1 MFELPKEVEKIMDI
15 ITNAGFDA
23 YLVGGCIRD
32 FLMGEKPKDF
42 DVTTD
47 ATPEEIHR
55 VFDSRGEVYLIDTG
69 IKQGTVTAILNHVP
83 VEVTTFRKE
92 SSYSDNRHPDQV
104 TFSKSIE
111 DDLAR
116 RDFTMNAIAYNPRG
130 NGEFVDLFYGQV
142 DIKNSLV
149 KAVGDPDERFRED
162 ALRIMRALRFA
173 SQLDFEID
181 EATARA
187 MKTLK
192 DSLNNISRERIQK
205 ELEGI
210 LCGKAVER
218 ILRDYREIIEVIIP
232 EITPMVGLDQCTP
245 YHIYD
250 VWEHTIRVVSGI
262 SPEPVL
268 RLAALFHDIGKPSC
282 FTKDEEGV
290 GHFYGHPEVST
301 EMARRIMNRL
311 KFDNHSK
318 EKVLTLVRWHDLRP
332 EPTERSLR
340 RVLVKLGKEN
350 FDGWIQIKR
359 ADNRA
364 QSHIVSDRQGVIDQ
378 LEEIGHRLI
387 EREGV
392 LSVKSL
398 DISGRDLMN
407 LGLKEGP
414 SVGRILELLLEDVME
429 QRISNSHDELINRA
443 KKYLQQ

>member
-1 MFELPKEVEKIMDI
+1 MFELPKEVERIMEI

-55 VFDSRGEVYLIDTG
+55 VFDSRGEVHLIDTG

-262 SPEPVL
+262 SREPVL

-282 FTKDEEGV
+282 FTKDEDGV

-301 EMARRIMNRL
+301 EIARRIMNRL

-318 EKVLTLVRWHDLRP
+318 DKVLTLVRWHDLRP

-364 QSHIVSDRQGVIDQ
+364 QSHIVSDRQVVIDQ

-414 SVGRILELLLEDVME
+414 SVGRILQLLLEDVME
-429 QRISNSHDELINRA
+429 QRISNSRDELINRA
-443 KKYLQQ
+443 KKYLQ

>member
-1 MFELPKEVEKIMDI
+1 MFELPKEVERIMEI

-55 VFDSRGEVYLIDTG
+55 VFDSRGEVHLIDTG

-83 VEVTTFRKE
+83 VEVTTFRRE
-92 SSYSDNRHPDQV
+92 SGYSDNRHPDQV

-130 NGEFVDLFYGQV
+130 NGEFVDLYYGQV

-301 EMARRIMNRL
+301 EIARGIMNRL

-318 EKVLTLVRWHDLRP
+318 DKVLTLVRWHDLRP

-398 DISGRDLMN
+398 DISGRDLMT

-414 SVGRILELLLEDVME
+414 SVGRILKLLLEDVME

-443 KKYLQQ
+443 KKYLQ